1 MNKKG
6 ESLNQNNKK
15 YQAKIILIKLILKN
29 ILIKQ

>member
-6 ESLNQNNKK
+6 ESLNQK
-15 YQAKIILIKLILKN
+15 YQAKRILIKLILKN